1 MITYRWSSVCCM
13 DFSWRLP
20 CILMGMET
28 EKQCI
33 SDTAMH
39 MLLVPLSPILPSF
52 PFASKFSSLYHRE
65 DMGKIRKGWE
75 VGVALSGVVCAII
88 LHTLMS
94 GLATERK
101 LPKSLKHRRISICYK
116 CQPEVLNFCF
126 ACPESKNDLIWYL
139 QSFKRSSKLDTYPV
153 ASFLRG
159 RL

>member
-1 MITYRWSSVCCM
+1 M
-13 DFSWRLP
+13 DDYLQVKLGVLHGLLLTPPMHTHGHGNW
-20 CILMGMET
+20 ET
-28 EKQCI
+28 MHLRY
-33 SDTAMH
+33 SH
-39 MLLVPLSPILPSF
+39 MLVDPLSPILPSF

-116 CQPEVLNFCF
+116 CQPEILNFCF
-126 ACPESKNDLIWYL
+126 ACPESKHDLIWYL
-139 QSFKRSSKLDTYPV
+139 QSFKRSSKLDTYRV
-153 ASFLRG
+153 ASFWRG